1 MLCQTIHVWITY
13 IKPNVTYI
21 LCCYARPC
29 LELITSNWWWR
40 MSSLSHSSQWW
51 MSSLSH
57 SSPIQHYIFDFE
69 SRLCLLVRPLSGAIT
84 LFCICY
90 IFAFE
95 RQTLS
100 VSQTF
105 VWHHYRFVLERQT
118 LSASQTFVWRY
129 YSILVHNLLGFG
141 QIVFSQDSCIKALGL
156 GLSLY
161 PIICWPFLHCWAY
174 LLAFFLIW
182 VFVWVV

>member
-13 IKPNVTYI
+13 IQPTVTYI
-21 LCCYARPC
+21 LHCYARPC
-29 LELITSNWWWR
+29 LEHITSNWWWR
-40 MSSLSHSSQWW
+40 MSSLSHSSQWR

-57 SSPIQHYIFDFE
+57 SS
-69 SRLCLLVRPLSGAIT
+69 T
-84 LFCICY
+84 LHLYF
-90 IFAFE
+90 
-95 RQTLS
+95 
-100 VSQTF
+100 
-105 VWHHYRFVLERQT
+105 ERQT

-161 PIICWPFLHCWAY
+161 PIICWPFLHCWGY
-174 LLAFFLIW
+174 VLAFLLIFLDTSTTCILAKKIKE
-182 VFVWVV
+182 

>member
-69 SRLCLLVRPLSGAIT
+69 SRLCLLVRPLSDAPV
-84 LFCICY
+84 LFY
-90 IFAFE
+90 IFVFE
-95 RQTLS
+95 RQTLP

-105 VWHHYRFVLERQT
+105 VWRHYRFVFERQT
-118 LSASQTFVWRY
+118 LSASQTFVWRH
-129 YSILVHNLLGFG
+129 YSILVQYTIYL
-141 QIVFSQDSCIKALGL
+141 VSSR
-156 GLSLY
+156 LY
-161 PIICWPFLHCWAY
+161 LQ
-174 LLAFFLIW
+174 
-182 VFVWVV
+182 FVDEFP